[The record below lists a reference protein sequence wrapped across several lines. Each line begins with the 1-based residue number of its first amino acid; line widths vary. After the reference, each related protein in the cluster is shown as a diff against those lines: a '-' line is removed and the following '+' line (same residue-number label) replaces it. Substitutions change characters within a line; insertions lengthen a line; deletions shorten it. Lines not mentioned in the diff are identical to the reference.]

1 MSEISKRLMKFRRD
15 SGLSQEEV
23 AEKLNVSRQTVSKW
37 ETGQSTPDF
46 DKIAPLCELYNIT
59 TDELLRGIVTDKNP
73 KDEEKDEEEDDR
85 EDDDE
90 DDENDDDDDDD
101 GCKHCK
107 KCSEP
112 KSTSAVVVHC
122 IFTILALITLIF
134 YLGVSFATGMWF
146 ITWIIWLVYAV
157 IVTLIKLILA
167 IFGIAVDDDYKAHKA
182 DKPKSRGLRIFG
194 LIMGLFFLL
203 VIIGAIGAFFIMPG
217 GVFFG
222 IHKGVSGNQVHYE
235 SYDVDFETLKISAK
249 AGVIDV
255 KDTLEDKMTVII
267 YSDEAKEYEVKK
279 YDDIFKIDVEN
290 EGCRGFACLKYNTPK
305 IEVYVPEKY
314 AEKIVIKNNY
324 GDINVG
330 YFEKAT
336 LDIDEDMGK
345 VSVKAAKDIKVRND
359 MGATEINKAYSR
371 VDIDA
376 SMGSVDID
384 ELSLDQNSNI
394 EASMGSI
401 NISKTNNV
409 YIDAKADMG
418 SVNVAKNDRESKVE
432 LKVRCSM
439 GSINIGD

>member
-46 DKIAPLCELYNIT
+46 DKIAPLCELYGVS
-59 TDELLRGIVTDKNP
+59 TDELLRGVIGEKK
-73 KDEEKDEEEDDR
+73 KDEKVEEEDDR
-85 EDDDE
+85 EDDD
-90 DDENDDDDDDD
+90 DDDDDD
-101 GCKHCK
+101 CKHCK

-112 KSTSAVVVHC
+112 KSASAVVVHC

-167 IFGIAVDDDYKAHKA
+167 IFGIDVDDDYKAHKA
-182 DKPKSRGLRIFG
+182 EKPKSRGLRIFG

-249 AGVIDV
+249 AGVVDV

-267 YSDEAKEYEVKK
+267 YSDEAKEYDVKK

-290 EGCRGFACLKYNTPK
+290 EGCHGIACFKYNVPK

-330 YFEKAT
+330 YFERAT

-345 VSVKAAKDIKVRND
+345 VAVKAAKDLKVRNN
-359 MGATEINKAYSR
+359 MGETEINKVYSR
-371 VDIDA
+371 ADIDV

-384 ELSLDQNSNI
+384 ELNLDQNSSI

-409 YIDAKADMG
+409 YIDASADMG
-418 SVNVAKNDRESKVE
+418 SVNVAKNNRESKVE
-432 LKVRCSM
+432 LKIRCSM
-439 GSINIGD
+439 GSVNVGD